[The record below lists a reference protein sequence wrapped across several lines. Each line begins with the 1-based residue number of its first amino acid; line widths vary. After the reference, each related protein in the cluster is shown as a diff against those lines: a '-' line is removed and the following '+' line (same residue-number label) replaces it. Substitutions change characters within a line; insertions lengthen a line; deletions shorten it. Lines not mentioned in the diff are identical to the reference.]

1 MINIKICGLFREAD
15 IDFANEA
22 GPDFA
27 GFVFAESR
35 RQVSPA
41 QAARL
46 RSRLRDGIVPVGVFV
61 NAPAEEI
68 AACYRD
74 GLIGIAQL
82 HGDEDAAYIRRL
94 KTLSAAGG
102 QAPVP
107 VIKALRI
114 GGAETPAGDDHAL
127 CAAAD
132 SLRRVHTQEPAC
144 GEPSVRGEP
153 WGGTKGLDPKSNI
166 LREQHTPSAC
176 LPREAGSWVVDY
188 LLLDSGAGSGKPFD
202 WDLLLTQKEFCGG
215 GDDGLRAAIEFGATK
230 LHDPGNKVGSQ
241 GAPGKAREP
250 VSVFSGIGN
259 TAPPSMNVKVPDWD
273 LLLTQQVDLG
283 DRTGAQGAPDK
294 AGETLSLSS
303 VPATRR
309 PPNNGNNTHLGGSGK
324 AGGFGAQGAPDKARE
339 PVSVFSGIDN
349 TAPPSMNVK
358 VPDWGVAEDLPS
370 GKAGAKGGPELT
382 LPAVKKSTESGPP
395 SFFSIRW
402 FLAGG
407 IDCDNIEKA
416 LSLRPFGID
425 VSSGAETD
433 GVKDRKKM
441 IELVKR
447 VKQFQNRLF

>member
-46 RSRLRDGIVPVGVFV
+46 RSRLRDGIIPVGVFV

-68 AACYRD
+68 AACYRG

-114 GGAETPAGDDHAL
+114 GGAETPAGDDYAL
-127 CAAAD
+127 YAAA
-132 SLRRVHTQEPAC
+132 
-144 GEPSVRGEP
+144 
-153 WGGTKGLDPKSNI
+153 
-166 LREQHTPSAC
+166 
-176 LPREAGSWVVDY
+176 DY

-202 WDLLLTQKEFCGG
+202 WDLLLTQQVKEFCGG
-215 GDDGLRAAIEFGATK
+215 GDGGLRAAIEFGATK
-230 LHDPGNKVGSQ
+230 HDLGDRSGAK

-259 TAPPSMNVKVPDWD
+259 TAPPSMNVKVPD
-273 LLLTQQVDLG
+273 G
-283 DRTGAQGAPDK
+283 
-294 AGETLSLSS
+294 
-303 VPATRR
+303 
-309 PPNNGNNTHLGGSGK
+309 
-324 AGGFGAQGAPDKARE
+324 
-339 PVSVFSGIDN
+339 
-349 TAPPSMNVK
+349 
-358 VPDWGVAEDLPS
+358 GVAEDLPL
-370 GKAGAKGGPELT
+370 GKAGAQGGPELT

-447 VKQFQNRLF
+447 VKQFQTS